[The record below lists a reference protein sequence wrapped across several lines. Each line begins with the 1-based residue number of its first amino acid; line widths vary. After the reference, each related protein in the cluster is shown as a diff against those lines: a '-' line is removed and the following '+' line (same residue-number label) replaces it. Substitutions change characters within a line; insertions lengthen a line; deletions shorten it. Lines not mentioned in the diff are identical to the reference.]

1 MEYFQ
6 IKWRKLHENKN
17 WFFYTPLHPD
27 NTTEPNNNNKQKHHM
42 NAKDSSDDE
51 LIQLQSDLKD
61 LKVREA

>member
-1 MEYFQ
+1 MK
-6 IKWRKLHENKN
+6 IKIGFSILL
-17 WFFYTPLHPD
+17 YTQTT
-27 NTTEPNNNNKQKHHM
+27 TTEPNNNNNKQKHYM

>member
-27 NTTEPNNNNKQKHHM
+27 NNNRTKQQHM

-51 LIQLQSDLKD
+51 LIQIQSDLKD